1 MPSVFGSLNENGYF
15 YDPVERGKLCI
26 ILFIIHSLN
35 ILLPK
40 ALSGK
45 HNHKIPWRCARGSF
59 FCNFIGHAVKATT
72 WLVGFPVTS
81 FVAIDNPSKQP

>member
-26 ILFIIHSLN
+26 ILFIIHTLY
-35 ILLPK
+35 ILLPI

-45 HNHKIPWRCARGSF
+45 HNHKKNLWTFKSLGGVREALF
-59 FCNFIGHAVKATT
+59 
-72 WLVGFPVTS
+72 
-81 FVAIDNPSKQP
+81 